1 MKKNIK
7 YPTPTNLEENF
18 LEVYLDFQKDLTLI
32 AHHINKSVIYSIQ
45 NDDILQSNI
54 KTKDFFRDLITKGNW
69 KKISDF

>member
-7 YPTPTNLEENF
+7 STTNLEENF
-18 LEVYLDFQKDLTLI
+18 LEIYLDFQKDLTII

-69 KKISDF
+69 KKIIDF

>member
-7 YPTPTNLEENF
+7 SAANLEENF
-18 LEVYLDFQKDLTLI
+18 LEIYLDFQKDLTII

-45 NDDILQSNI
+45 NDDVLQSNI

-69 KKISDF
+69 KKIIDF

>member
-7 YPTPTNLEENF
+7 SPTDLEENF
-18 LEVYLDFQKDLTLI
+18 LEIYLDFQKDLTLI

>member
-7 YPTPTNLEENF
+7 IPPNLEENF
-18 LEVYLDFQKDLTLI
+18 LEIYLDFQKDLTLI

-54 KTKDFFRDLITKGNW
+54 KTKDFFRDLITKENW
-69 KKISDF
+69 KKIIDF

>member
-1 MKKNIK
+1 MKENIK
-7 YPTPTNLEENF
+7 SPTNLEENF